1 MLFVRLF
8 DLRLFDFVCFL
19 FLFVSGRGCGL
30 YCGTPWT
37 FLISFFAISYLIN
50 ELNERNVRQNHL
62 RSSEYLMMVLSSD
75 SWKTL
80 EELDIY
86 IDKL

>member
-1 MLFVRLF
+1 MCL
-8 DLRLFDFVCFL
+8 
-19 FLFVSGRGCGL
+19 GRAAACD
-30 YCGTPWT
+30 CGTPWT
-37 FLISFFAISYLIN
+37 FLFPFFTISYLIN
-50 ELNERNVRQNHL
+50 EFNERNARQNHL